1 MIGKVFE
8 SQPIDGNS
16 CVSVSFPPTIL
27 SDVSSSQ
34 PPASLSED
42 DPDDDPDEEEEES
55 SQLSLISNQEFASVI
70 QIRIIYD

>member
-1 MIGKVFE
+1 MFE
-8 SQPIDGNS
+8 SEPIDGNS

-42 DPDDDPDEEEEES
+42 ESDEDDDDEDES
-55 SQLSLISNQEFASVI
+55 SKPS
-70 QIRIIYD
+70 